1 MKRGVVCLFLLLI
14 TAIAGC
20 AEREEGLY
28 GRVARLESELA
39 EARARLDESG
49 AAIGELRERLER
61 HEAALDSLT
70 AELVTVKVER
80 DKLRQE
86 VTALR
91 RKGR

>member
-1 MKRGVVCLFLLLI
+1 MKRGVVCLSLLLI
-14 TAIAGC
+14 TAIPGC
-20 AEREEGLY
+20 AEREEGLHA
-28 GRVARLESELA
+28 RVARLESELA